1 MVMTESEVSV
11 PIIPGQGDGREGL
24 GTTTVFVYGSLKRDQ
39 PNHHWLAGATGLG
52 EGQLDG
58 VQLFD
63 LGPFP
68 MAVRPAG
75 EPCSPG
81 CQALQGELYRVDA
94 PTLERLDRLEGSPR
108 LFERHWLPL
117 QDGRCAWV
125 YLGRP
130 AQVRHAPLLAHGL
143 WSGPRHPRWQRSEAL
158 R

>member
-1 MVMTESEVSV
+1 MTGNRLSEA
-11 PIIPGQGDGREGL
+11 IIPGQGNGMERL

-39 PNHHWLAGATGLG
+39 PNHHWLAGATELG
-52 EGQLDG
+52 DSQLEG

-68 MAVRPAG
+68 MAVRAPDG
-75 EPCSPG
+75 SSSPG
-81 CQALQGELYRVDA
+81 SKAVQGELYQVDA

-108 LFERHWLPL
+108 LFERHWLRL
-117 QDGRCAWV
+117 RDGCCAWV

-130 AQVRHAPLLAHGL
+130 AQVRQSPLITNGH
-143 WSGPRHPRWQRSEAL
+143 WSGPRHPRWLRSESL